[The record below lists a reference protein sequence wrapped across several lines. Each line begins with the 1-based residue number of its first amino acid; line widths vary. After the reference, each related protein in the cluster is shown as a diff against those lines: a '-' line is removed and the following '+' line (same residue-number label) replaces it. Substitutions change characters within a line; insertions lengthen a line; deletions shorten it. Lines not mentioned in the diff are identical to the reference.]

1 MEWGAGASGA
11 GGGETKKGTGGE
23 DDGGGEVRRRTPD
36 FKKNAAILLCC
47 LVASGVFPVASPSFC
62 SGGILAHGARAA
74 GMGGVR
80 IVGDRWSPFTVASC
94 PGEGLLL
101 QVSWANP
108 YGISDL
114 DAGRIGLR
122 YGWMKAS
129 SAVSI
134 GFLQTPTPFREAH
147 IAGSV
152 SFEAAEGL
160 VLGAEAAHASLIDDE
175 GSFAGESSV
184 SLGAVFSGCEW
195 LEVGCAVETPIGAAS
210 EGIGSG
216 GGSRHAAFVWGLG
229 VPAVDGVVFVM
240 EEDRRDGW
248 VSRKVGG
255 EISWPGVMAVRAGV
269 SDSPFTVCLGV
280 GVRTGKTRLDA
291 ALVEHEALGIT
302 PHATISYSTFRGRKG
317 APVTDEKQPRGSK

>member
-1 MEWGAGASGA
+1 
-11 GGGETKKGTGGE
+11 
-23 DDGGGEVRRRTPD
+23 
-36 FKKNAAILLCC
+36 
-47 LVASGVFPVASPSFC
+47 
-62 SGGILAHGARAA
+62 
-74 GMGGVR
+74 
-80 IVGDRWSPFTVASC
+80 VGDRWSPFAIASC

-108 YGISDL
+108 YGISGL

-134 GFLQTPTPFREAH
+134 GLLQTPTPFREAH

-152 SFEAAEGL
+152 SIEAAEGL
-160 VLGAEAAHASLIDDE
+160 VLGAEAAHASLMDDK

-184 SLGAVFSGCEW
+184 SLGVAFSGCGW
-195 LEVGCAVETPIGAAS
+195 LEVGCAVETSIDVSA
-210 EGIGSG
+210 EGIGPG
-216 GGSRHAAFVWGLG
+216 GGPRHAAFVWGLG

-280 GVRTGKTRLDA
+280 GVLTGKTRLDA
-291 ALVEHEALGIT
+291 ALVEHEALGMT
-302 PHATISYSTFRGRKG
+302 PHGTISYSTFRSRKDG
-317 APVTDEKQPRGSK
+317 AAPDEKAPRGSK